1 MAQVRHRLVYFI
13 EGYEPQGAS
22 GFYRMFR
29 REWDRF
35 CATWPVQS
43 KLSDCNI
50 ESDDVA
56 SWIIDTAGPNWQ
68 VTTRYEFLRLE
79 NLIRENLAQPFWRQL
94 ARAASWM
101 IDDIASGA
109 LVRVFRASWRMGV
122 LLIYSQILL
131 LMWIAFALVGG
142 WLAAFAIDPPGGPSI
157 LTIIL
162 AGIFTAGFFILLRP
176 IANEMFVNQL
186 NNCWPYLRE
195 FARGEPSGFDRSLD
209 ILADRI
215 VAAAR
220 AREADEILVVGHSAG
235 AMLAL
240 TTMAKAW
247 ERDPDI
253 GRHGPPISVVTVG
266 SIMPAL
272 AMHPAARTLR
282 DTVARIATERSMLW
296 VDCQSRDDFMNF
308 WAFDP
313 VAGIDIDAG
322 ERRCNPQTWQVPVR
336 KMIATEVFAKVRFNY
351 WRMHYQYI
359 MSNDR
364 RAPYDYYMFLCGPA
378 FFAEWAAQD
387 GGACERFAADGSY
400 RTSEMK
406 AAE

>member
-1 MAQVRHRLVYFI
+1 MAQVRRRLVFFI

-43 KLSDCNI
+43 ELSDCKI
-50 ESDDVA
+50 ESDDIA
-56 SWIIDTAGPNWQ
+56 SWIIDTAGLNWQ

-79 NLIRENLAQPFWRQL
+79 NLIRANLAQPFWQQL
-94 ARAASWM
+94 TRTARWM
-101 IDDIASGA
+101 IDDIVSGA
-109 LVRVFRASWRMGV
+109 LLRVFRASWRMGV

-131 LMWIAFALVGG
+131 LMWIAAALVGG
-142 WLAAFAIDPPGGPSI
+142 WYAADATSSPDGPAV
-157 LTIIL
+157 LTILL
-162 AGIFTAGFFILLRP
+162 AVVFAAGCFALLRP
-176 IANEMFVNQL
+176 LANGMFVNQL

-195 FARGEPSGFDRSLD
+195 FARGKPTGFDRSLD

-220 AREADEILVVGHSAG
+220 AREADEILVIGHSAG

-240 TTMAKAW
+240 TTVAKAL
-247 ERDPDI
+247 ERDPDV
-253 GRHGPPISVVTVG
+253 GRQGMPISVVTVG

-272 AMHPAARTLR
+272 AMHPAAEALR
-282 DTVARIATERSMLW
+282 GTVAKMATERSVLW
-296 VDCQSRDDFMNF
+296 LDCQSREDFMNF

-313 VAGIDIDAG
+313 VVGIGVDAG
-322 ERRCNPQTWQVPVR
+322 ERRCNPQTWQVPIR
-336 KMIATEVFAKVRFNY
+336 KMIAPEVFAKVRFNY

-378 FFAEWAAQD
+378 PFADWAAQD
-387 GGACERFAADGSY
+387 GTTCESFAADGSY

>member
-1 MAQVRHRLVYFI
+1 
-13 EGYEPQGAS
+13 
-22 GFYRMFR
+22 MFR

-43 KLSDCNI
+43 ELSDCNT

-56 SWIIDTAGPNWQ
+56 SWIINTAGPNWQ
-68 VTTRYEFLRLE
+68 VATRYEFLRLE
-79 NLIRENLAQPFWRQL
+79 HLIRANLAQPLWRQL
-94 ARAASWM
+94 ARTARWM
-101 IDDIASGA
+101 IDDIVSGA
-109 LVRVFRASWRMGV
+109 LLRVFRTSWRMGV

-131 LMWIAFALVGG
+131 LTWIAVALAGG
-142 WLAAFAIDPPGGPSI
+142 WLAASAISSTGGPAVV
-157 LTIIL
+157 TIIL
-162 AGIFTAGFFILLRP
+162 AGISTAGCFALLRP
-176 IANEMFVNQL
+176 LADGIFVNQL

-195 FARGEPSGFDRSLD
+195 FARGAPTGFDRPLD
-209 ILADRI
+209 ILAGRI

-240 TTMAKAW
+240 TTIVRAL

-253 GRHGPPISVVTVG
+253 GRHGPQISVVTVG

-272 AMHPAARTLR
+272 AMHPAAKALR
-282 DTVARIATERSMLW
+282 GTVAKMATERSVLW
-296 VDCQSRDDFMNF
+296 VDCQSHEDFMNF

-313 VAGIDIDAG
+313 VAGIGVDAG
-322 ERRCNPQTWQVPVR
+322 ERRCNPQIWQVPVR
-336 KMIATEVFAKVRFNY
+336 EMIAPEVFAKVRFNY

-364 RAPYDYYMFLCGPA
+364 RASYDYYMFLCGPA
-378 FFAEWAAQD
+378 PFADWAAQD
-387 GGACERFAADGSY
+387 GSACERFDTDGNY
-400 RTSEMK
+400 RTPEIK

>member
-1 MAQVRHRLVYFI
+1 
-13 EGYEPQGAS
+13 
-22 GFYRMFR
+22 MFR

-43 KLSDCNI
+43 ELSDCNT

-56 SWIIDTAGPNWQ
+56 SWIIKTAGPNWQ
-68 VTTRYEFLRLE
+68 VATRYEFLRLE
-79 NLIRENLAQPFWRQL
+79 HLIRANLAQPLWRQL
-94 ARAASWM
+94 ARTARWM
-101 IDDIASGA
+101 TDDIVSGA
-109 LVRVFRASWRMGV
+109 LLRVFRTSWRMGV

-131 LMWIAFALVGG
+131 LTWIAVALAGG
-142 WLAAFAIDPPGGPSI
+142 WLAANAVSSTGGPAVVTIVLASI
-157 LTIIL
+157 FS
-162 AGIFTAGFFILLRP
+162 AGCFALLRP
-176 IANEMFVNQL
+176 LADGIFVNQL

-195 FARGEPSGFDRSLD
+195 FARGAPTGFDRPLD
-209 ILADRI
+209 ILAGRI

-240 TTMAKAW
+240 TTIVRAL

-253 GRHGPPISVVTVG
+253 GRHGPQISVVTVG

-272 AMHPAARTLR
+272 AMHPAAKALR
-282 DTVARIATERSMLW
+282 GTVAKMATERSVLW
-296 VDCQSRDDFMNF
+296 VDCQSHEDFMNF

-313 VAGIDIDAG
+313 VAGIGVDAG
-322 ERRCNPQTWQVPVR
+322 ERRCNPQIWQVPVR
-336 KMIATEVFAKVRFNY
+336 EMIAPEVFAKVRFNY

-359 MSNDR
+359 MANDR
-364 RAPYDYYMFLCGPA
+364 RASYDYYMFLCGPA
-378 FFAEWAAQD
+378 PFADWAAQD
-387 GGACERFAADGSY
+387 GSACESFDSDGNY
-400 RTSEMK
+400 RTPEIK